1 MTSSRLLPVQ
11 MELCSQ
17 ASPKTWERWIQ
28 STNLSKKHCTFQ
40 ILFGKKTN
48 KHPIWR
54 LGVQSGRTL
63 LTHASIPS
71 IRKINKKLK
80 FKKLYWKFFLL
91 LPIK

>member
-1 MTSSRLLPVQ
+1 MDSEHKPIKEALYFP
-11 MELCSQ
+11 
-17 ASPKTWERWIQ
+17 
-28 STNLSKKHCTFQ
+28 NLVWKK
-40 ILFGKKTN
+40 N